1 MKFIP
6 FVFICSLSIIA
17 HFKDKAQQ
25 GRGVFKEVF
34 SEKISQ
40 KMGEELK
47 NKKKGNFFIFFAKM
61 AEICLTN
68 LFNRGI
74 IYKRC

>member
-1 MKFIP
+1 
-6 FVFICSLSIIA
+6 
-17 HFKDKAQQ
+17 
-25 GRGVFKEVF
+25 VFKEVF